1 MDRYIQYSFSFQV
14 SKVDQKVVFV
24 VVVVVFKVKNPSVI
38 SFIPQVSLPMFVTM

>member
-14 SKVDQKVVFV
+14 SKVDQKVVF